1 LTSKVKEK
9 LKRFILANI
18 QNSFNPENC
27 SFMNIKNQY
36 IIQAIILA
44 ANNLRL
50 SSEKIEIISLLK
62 EYLSKADDVSE
73 EISKMKKVTELSKFG
88 IKLGQL
94 YSYISSSTIDFMKIT
109 DMFKEQSHMLVIE
122 LSNLLD
128 SVTPSRFREI
138 ISEINEEDTSIDV
151 HLKETNADILE
162 TVENKEISFEDE
174 LKKNEELKKEI
185 VYSDAEE
192 EKTEFEFEEFE
203 KKIVESIKTIDALLK
218 KIESMDFS
226 KEDLLN
232 GRELISENKTLS
244 YRIGLEIITEMHTAV
259 ESAFNF
265 IISGKLLPDENV
277 IENIRACLVVI
288 VAVVRNKD
296 VDISNYLKRANNFTK
311 ELEKI
316 E

>member
-1 LTSKVKEK
+1 
-9 LKRFILANI
+9 
-18 QNSFNPENC
+18 
-27 SFMNIKNQY
+27 MNIKNQY

-50 SSEKIEIISLLK
+50 SSEKIEIISHLK
-62 EYLSKADDVSE
+62 EYLSKAEDVSE

-109 DMFKEQSHMLVIE
+109 ERFKEQSHMLVIE

-128 SVTPSRFREI
+128 SITPSRFREI
-138 ISEINEEDTSIDV
+138 ISEISEEDTSIDV
-151 HLKETNADILE
+151 RLKTTNVEIPEATEKKELNFEDQLKE
-162 TVENKEISFEDE
+162 
-174 LKKNEELKKEI
+174 NEELKKEI
-185 VYSDAEE
+185 VYSENDE
-192 EKTEFEFEEFE
+192 EKSEFEFEEFE
-203 KKIVESIKTIDALLK
+203 KKIVDSIKTIDALLK
-218 KIESMDFS
+218 KMESMDFS
-226 KEDLLN
+226 KEDLVD

-259 ESAFNF
+259 ERAFDF
-265 IISGKLLPDENV
+265 IIAGKLLPNENV

-296 VDISNYLKRANNFTK
+296 VDISNYLKRANYFTK
-311 ELEKI
+311 ELERI

>member
-1 LTSKVKEK
+1 
-9 LKRFILANI
+9 
-18 QNSFNPENC
+18 
-27 SFMNIKNQY
+27 MNIKNQY

-62 EYLSKADDVSE
+62 EHLSKSEDVSE
-73 EISKMKKVTELSKFG
+73 EISKMKKMTELSKFG

-94 YSYISSSTIDFMKIT
+94 YSYISSSTVDFLKIT
-109 DMFKEQSHMLVIE
+109 DNFKEQSHMLVIE

-138 ISEINEEDTSIDV
+138 ISEIKEEESSIDV
-151 HLKETNADILE
+151 HFKKTNTEILE
-162 TVENKEISFEDE
+162 TTEIEKINFDDE
-174 LKKNEELKKEI
+174 LRKNEQLKKEI
-185 VYSDAEE
+185 VYSENED

-203 KKIVESIKTIDALLK
+203 KKVVDSIKTIDVLLR
-218 KIESMDFS
+218 KIESMDFT
-226 KEDLLN
+226 KEDLEA

-265 IISGKLLPDENV
+265 IILGKLLPNENV

-296 VDISNYLKRANNFTK
+296 VDISNYLKRANHFTK

-316 E
+316 D